1 MNRYEPTQPRIA
13 FGFAAMIMAA
23 ITIGL
28 LVVLP
33 SKMEPESQEFAM
45 LSAASSA
52 ATNPC
57 AVISLKCTDLATG
70 RGMASA
76 STPVEVLDA
85 EPKCKEPS

>member
-45 LSAASSA
+45 LTAVSSA
-52 ATNPC
+52 AT
-57 AVISLKCTDLATG
+57 TWG
-70 RGMASA
+70 RGMLGLSDNSRTNPHQARS
-76 STPVEVLDA
+76 LLR
-85 EPKCKEPS
+85 

>member
-13 FGFAAMIMAA
+13 FGFAAMVMAA

-45 LSAASSA
+45 LTAASAA

-57 AVISLKCTDLATG
+57 AAISLKCTEQAVE
-70 RGMASA
+70 RAMAS
-76 STPVEVLDA
+76 PVQVPDA